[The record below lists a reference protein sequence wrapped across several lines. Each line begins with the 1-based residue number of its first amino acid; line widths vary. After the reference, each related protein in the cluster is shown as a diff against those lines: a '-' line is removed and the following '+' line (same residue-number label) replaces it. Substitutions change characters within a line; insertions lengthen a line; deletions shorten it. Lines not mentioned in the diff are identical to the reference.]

1 MGDTTDGFMDVILR
15 DILVFIQSGSVWR
28 HVLDLIDIG
37 IVAFFLYRM
46 FLLIRGTQAVQL
58 MYGVLLLALIGLIAN
73 LLDLR
78 LLSWI
83 FRNAAPAILIGVIVL
98 FQPEIRRALDQF
110 GRIGFIGRPL
120 AHYNLQIFNRMIDEV
135 IRATTKLTQR
145 FTGALIVFEKET
157 GLENYANTGIRI
169 NGELTAEF
177 LEAIFFPNSPLHD
190 GAVIVRGN
198 QILAAGCVLPLAD
211 EGTVRERMGTRHRAG
226 LGLSIQTDAVVLIL
240 SEELGQIAVAH
251 EGKLLRNLDPDR
263 LRQVLTSL
271 LQPRSEPH
279 RPPLPVW
286 RRYQR
291 DRVERVERVR

>member
-1 MGDTTDGFMDVILR
+1 MDVILR
-15 DILVFIQSGSVWR
+15 DILVFLQSGNLWR
-28 HVLDLIDIG
+28 HILDLIDIG
-37 IVAFFLYRM
+37 LVAFFLYRL
-46 FLLIRGTQAVQL
+46 FLLVRGTQAVQL
-58 MYGVLLLALIGLIAN
+58 MFGVLLLALIGLLAN
-73 LLDLR
+73 LLDLH

-83 FRNAAPAILIGVIVL
+83 FRNAAPAVLIGIIVL

-120 AHYNLQIFNRMIDEV
+120 AHYNLQIFNRLIDEV

-157 GLENYANTGIRI
+157 GLENYANSGIRI

-198 QILAAGCVLPLAD
+198 QILAAGCVLPLAE

-226 LGLSIQTDAVVLIL
+226 LGLSMQTDAVVLIL

-271 LQPRSEPH
+271 LQPRPELH
-279 RPPLPVW
+279 RPPLPIW
-286 RRYQR
+286 RR
-291 DRVERVERVR
+291 

>member
-1 MGDTTDGFMDVILR
+1 VDVILR
-15 DILVFIQSGSVWR
+15 DILVFLQSGNIWR

-37 IVAFFLYRM
+37 LVAFFLYRL
-46 FLLIRGTQAVQL
+46 FLLVRGTQAVQL
-58 MYGVLLLALIGLIAN
+58 MFGVLLLALIGLLAN

-83 FRNAAPAILIGVIVL
+83 FRNAAPAILVGIIVL

-157 GLENYANTGIRI
+157 GLENYANSGIRI

-190 GAVIVRGN
+190 GAVIVRCN
-198 QILAAGCVLPLAD
+198 QILAAGCVLPLAE

-226 LGLSIQTDAVVLIL
+226 LGLSMQTDAVVLIL

-271 LQPRSEPH
+271 LQPRPEIH

-286 RRYQR
+286 RRE
-291 DRVERVERVR
+291 DRAR

>member
-1 MGDTTDGFMDVILR
+1 VDVILR
-15 DILVFIQSGSVWR
+15 DIMVFLQSGNIWR
-28 HVLDLIDIG
+28 HVLDLIDISL
-37 IVAFFLYRM
+37 VAFFLYRL
-46 FLLIRGTQAVQL
+46 FLLVRGTQAVQL
-58 MYGVLLLALIGLIAN
+58 MFGVLLLALIGLLAN

-83 FRNAAPAILIGVIVL
+83 FRNAAPAVLIGIIVL

-110 GRIGFIGRPL
+110 GRIGFIGRPM

-157 GLENYANTGIRI
+157 GLENYANSGIRI

-198 QILAAGCVLPLAD
+198 QILAAGCVLPLAE

-226 LGLSIQTDAVVLIL
+226 LGLSMQTDAVVLIL

-271 LQPRSEPH
+271 LQRRPEIH

-286 RRYQR
+286 RR
-291 DRVERVERVR
+291 

>member
-1 MGDTTDGFMDVILR
+1 VDVILR
-15 DILVFIQSGSVWR
+15 DILVFLQSGNIWR
-28 HVLDLIDIG
+28 HVLDVIDIG
-37 IVAFFLYRM
+37 LVAFFLYRL
-46 FLLIRGTQAVQL
+46 FLLVRGTQAVQL
-58 MYGVLLLALIGLIAN
+58 MFGVLLLALIGLLAN

-83 FRNAAPAILIGVIVL
+83 FRNAAPAILVGIIVL

-157 GLENYANTGIRI
+157 GLENYANSGIRI

-198 QILAAGCVLPLAD
+198 QILAAGCVLPLAE
-211 EGTVRERMGTRHRAG
+211 EGMVRERMGTRHRAG
-226 LGLSIQTDAVVLIL
+226 LGLSMQTDAVVLIL

-271 LQPRSEPH
+271 LQPRPELH

-286 RRYQR
+286 RR
-291 DRVERVERVR
+291 

>member
-1 MGDTTDGFMDVILR
+1 VDVILR
-15 DILVFIQSGSVWR
+15 DILVFLQSGNIWR
-28 HVLDLIDIG
+28 HILDLIDIG
-37 IVAFFLYRM
+37 LVAFFLYRM

-58 MYGVLLLALIGLIAN
+58 MYGVLLLALIGLLAN

-83 FRNAAPAILIGVIVL
+83 FRNAAPAILIGIIVL

-157 GLENYANTGIRI
+157 GLENYANSGIRI

-198 QILAAGCVLPLAD
+198 QILAAGCVLPLAE

-226 LGLSIQTDAVVLIL
+226 LGLSMQTDAVVLIL

-271 LQPRSEPH
+271 LQPRPEIH

-286 RRYQR
+286 RRE
-291 DRVERVERVR
+291 DRAR

>member
-1 MGDTTDGFMDVILR
+1 VDVVLR
-15 DILVFIQSGSVWR
+15 DILVFLTSGSIWR

-37 IVAFFLYRM
+37 LVAFFLYRM

-58 MYGVLLLALIGLIAN
+58 MVGVLLLGLVGLLAN

-83 FRNAAPAILIGVIVL
+83 FRNAAPAILIGIIVL
-98 FQPEIRRALDQF
+98 FQPEIRRALDQV

-157 GLENYANTGIRI
+157 GLENYANSGIRI

-198 QILAAGCVLPLAD
+198 QILAAGCVLPLAE

-226 LGLSIQTDAVVLIL
+226 LGLSMQTDAVVLIL

-263 LRQVLTSL
+263 LRQVLGSL
-271 LQPRSEPH
+271 LQPRPQ
-279 RPPLPVW
+279 PLTPLIPWW
-286 RRYQR
+286 RT
-291 DRVERVERVR
+291 

>member
-1 MGDTTDGFMDVILR
+1 VDVILR
-15 DILVFIQSGSVWR
+15 DILVFLQSGTVWR
-28 HVLDLIDIG
+28 HILDLIDIG
-37 IVAFFLYRM
+37 LVAFFLYRM

-58 MYGVLLLALIGLIAN
+58 MYGVLLLALIGLLAN
-73 LLDLR
+73 LLNLR

-83 FRNAAPAILIGVIVL
+83 FRNAAPAILIGIIVL

-135 IRATTKLTQR
+135 IRAVTKLTQR

-198 QILAAGCVLPLAD
+198 QILAAGCVLPLAE
-211 EGTVRERMGTRHRAG
+211 EGAVRERMGTRHRAG
-226 LGLSIQTDAVVLIL
+226 LGLSMQTDAVILIL

-271 LQPRSEPH
+271 LQPRNEFH
-279 RPPLPVW
+279 APPLVAPL
-286 RRYQR
+286 R
-291 DRVERVERVR
+291 DRFRSGRGTR

>member
-1 MGDTTDGFMDVILR
+1 MDVILR
-15 DILVFIQSGSVWR
+15 DILVFLQSGNIWR

-37 IVAFFLYRM
+37 LVAFFLYRM

-58 MYGVLLLALIGLIAN
+58 MYGVLLLALIGLLAN

-83 FRNAAPAILIGVIVL
+83 FRNAAPAILIGIIVL

-120 AHYNLQIFNRMIDEV
+120 AHYTLQIFNRMIDEV

-157 GLENYANTGIRI
+157 GLENYANSGIRI

-198 QILAAGCVLPLAD
+198 QILAAGCVLPLAE

-226 LGLSIQTDAVVLIL
+226 LGLSMQTDAVVLIL

-271 LQPRSEPH
+271 LQPRPEIH

-286 RRYQR
+286 RRE
-291 DRVERVERVR
+291 DRAR

>member
-1 MGDTTDGFMDVILR
+1 VDVILR
-15 DILVFIQSGSVWR
+15 DILVFLQSGTIWR
-28 HVLDLIDIG
+28 HILDLIDISL
-37 IVAFFLYRM
+37 VAFFLYRL
-46 FLLIRGTQAVQL
+46 FLLVRGTQAVQL
-58 MYGVLLLALIGLIAN
+58 MFGVLLLAVIGLLAN
-73 LLDLR
+73 LLELH

-83 FRNAAPAILIGVIVL
+83 FRNAAPAILVGIIVL

-157 GLENYANTGIRI
+157 GLENYANSGIRI

-198 QILAAGCVLPLAD
+198 QILAAGCVLPLAE

-226 LGLSIQTDAVVLIL
+226 LGLSMQTDAVVLIL

-271 LQPRSEPH
+271 LQPRPEIH

-286 RRYQR
+286 RRE
-291 DRVERVERVR
+291 DRAR

>member
-1 MGDTTDGFMDVILR
+1 MDVVLR
-15 DILVFIQSGSVWR
+15 DILVFLTSGSIWR
-28 HVLDLIDIG
+28 HIRDLIDIG
-37 IVAFFLYRM
+37 LVAFFLYRM

-58 MYGVLLLALIGLIAN
+58 MVGVLLLGFVGLLAN

-83 FRNAAPAILIGVIVL
+83 FRNAAPAILIGIIVL
-98 FQPEIRRALDQF
+98 FQPEIRRALDQV
-110 GRIGFIGRPL
+110 GRIGLIGRPL
-120 AHYNLQIFNRMIDEV
+120 SHYNLQIFNRMIDEV

-145 FTGALIVFEKET
+145 FTGALIVFEKDT

-198 QILAAGCVLPLAD
+198 QILAAGCVLPLAE

-226 LGLSIQTDAVVLIL
+226 LGLSMQTDAVVLIL

-263 LRQVLTSL
+263 LRQVLGSL
-271 LQPRSEPH
+271 LQPRPEAH
-279 RPPLPVW
+279 MPLVPW
-286 RRYQR
+286 RR
-291 DRVERVERVR
+291 

>member
-1 MGDTTDGFMDVILR
+1 VDVIFR
-15 DILVFIQSGSVWR
+15 DILVFLQSGDIWR

-37 IVAFFLYRM
+37 LVAFFLYRM

-58 MYGVLLLALIGLIAN
+58 MFGVLLLALIGLLAN

-83 FRNAAPAILIGVIVL
+83 FRNAAPAILIGIIVL

-120 AHYNLQIFNRMIDEV
+120 AHYNLQIFNRMVDEV

-157 GLENYANTGIRI
+157 GLENYANSGIRI

-198 QILAAGCVLPLAD
+198 QILAAGCVLPLAE

-226 LGLSIQTDAVVLIL
+226 LGLSMQTDAVVLIL

-271 LQPRSEPH
+271 LQPRPEIH

-286 RRYQR
+286 RR
-291 DRVERVERVR
+291 

>member
-1 MGDTTDGFMDVILR
+1 MDAFLR
-15 DILVFIQSGSVWR
+15 DVSIFLQAGPWWR
-28 HVLDLIDIG
+28 HLLDVVDIG
-37 IVAFFLYRM
+37 LVAFFLYRL

-58 MYGVLLLALIGLIAN
+58 MVGLLLLALVGFIAT

-83 FRNAAPAILIGVIVL
+83 FKNAAPAILVGIIVL

-120 AHYNLQIFNRMIDEV
+120 AHYNLQMFSRVIDEV
-135 IRATTKLTQR
+135 IRATAKLTQR
-145 FTGALIVFEKET
+145 FTGALIVFEKDT

-190 GAVIVRGN
+190 GAVIIRGN

-211 EGTVRERMGTRHRAG
+211 EANVRERMGTRHRAG
-226 LGLSIQTDAVVLIL
+226 LGLSMQTDAVVVIL
-240 SEELGQIAVAH
+240 SEELGQITVAY

-263 LRQVLTSL
+263 LRQVLSSL
-271 LQPRSEPH
+271 LQPRAEFH
-279 RPPLPVW
+279 GPLLA
-286 RRYQR
+286 RRR
-291 DRVERVERVR
+291 

>member
-1 MGDTTDGFMDVILR
+1 VDVILR
-15 DILVFIQSGSVWR
+15 DIMVFLQSGNIWR
-28 HVLDLIDIG
+28 HVLDLIDISL
-37 IVAFFLYRM
+37 VAFFLYRL
-46 FLLIRGTQAVQL
+46 FLLVRGTQAVQL
-58 MYGVLLLALIGLIAN
+58 MFGVLLLALVGLLAN

-83 FRNAAPAILIGVIVL
+83 FRNAAPAVLIGIIVL

-110 GRIGFIGRPL
+110 GRIGFIGRPM
-120 AHYNLQIFNRMIDEV
+120 AHYNLQIFHRMIDEV

-157 GLENYANTGIRI
+157 GLENYANSGIRI

-198 QILAAGCVLPLAD
+198 QILAAGCVLPLAE

-226 LGLSIQTDAVVLIL
+226 LGLSMQTDAVVLIL

-271 LQPRSEPH
+271 LQPRPEIH

-286 RRYQR
+286 RR
-291 DRVERVERVR
+291 

>member
-1 MGDTTDGFMDVILR
+1 VDVILR
-15 DILVFIQSGSVWR
+15 DILVFLQSGTIWR
-28 HVLDLIDIG
+28 HVLDLIDISL
-37 IVAFFLYRM
+37 VAFFLYRL
-46 FLLIRGTQAVQL
+46 FLLVRGTQAVQL
-58 MYGVLLLALIGLIAN
+58 LFGVLLLALIGLLAN
-73 LLDLR
+73 LLELR

-83 FRNAAPAILIGVIVL
+83 FRNAAPAILIGIIVL

-120 AHYNLQIFNRMIDEV
+120 AHYNLQVFNRMIGEV

-157 GLENYANTGIRI
+157 GLENYANSGIRI

-226 LGLSIQTDAVVLIL
+226 LGLSMQTDAVILIL

-271 LQPRSEPH
+271 LQPRPESH

-286 RRYQR
+286 RRE
-291 DRVERVERVR
+291 DRAR

>member
-1 MGDTTDGFMDVILR
+1 VDVILR
-15 DILVFIQSGSVWR
+15 DILVFLQSGSIWR
-28 HVLDLIDIG
+28 HVLDLIDVSL
-37 IVAFFLYRM
+37 VAFFLYRM

-58 MYGVLLLALIGLIAN
+58 MFGVLLLGLVGLLAN

-83 FRNAAPAILIGVIVL
+83 FRNAAPAILIGILVL

-157 GLENYANTGIRI
+157 GLENYANSGIRI

-198 QILAAGCVLPLAD
+198 QILAAGCVLPLAE

-226 LGLSIQTDAVVLIL
+226 LGLSMQTDAVVLIL

-271 LQPRSEPH
+271 LQPRPEIH

-286 RRYQR
+286 RRE
-291 DRVERVERVR
+291 DRAR

>member
-1 MGDTTDGFMDVILR
+1 VDVILR
-15 DILVFIQSGSVWR
+15 DILVFLQSGNIWR
-28 HVLDLIDIG
+28 HILDLIDIG
-37 IVAFFLYRM
+37 LVAFFLYRM

-58 MYGVLLLALIGLIAN
+58 MFGVLLLAVIGLLAN

-83 FRNAAPAILIGVIVL
+83 FRNAAPAILIGIIVL

-157 GLENYANTGIRI
+157 GLENYANSGIRI

-198 QILAAGCVLPLAD
+198 QILAAGCVLPLAE

-226 LGLSIQTDAVVLIL
+226 LGLSMQTDAVVLIL

-271 LQPRSEPH
+271 LQPRPEIH

-286 RRYQR
+286 RR
-291 DRVERVERVR
+291 

>member
-1 MGDTTDGFMDVILR
+1 MDVILR
-15 DILVFIQSGSVWR
+15 DIVVFLQSGNIWR
-28 HVLDLIDIG
+28 HILDLIDIG
-37 IVAFFLYRM
+37 LVAFFLYRL
-46 FLLIRGTQAVQL
+46 FLLVRGTQAVQL
-58 MYGVLLLALIGLIAN
+58 MFGVLLLALIGLLAN
-73 LLDLR
+73 LLDLH

-83 FRNAAPAILIGVIVL
+83 FRNAAPAVLIGIIVL

-120 AHYNLQIFNRMIDEV
+120 AHYNLQIFNRLIDEV

-157 GLENYANTGIRI
+157 GLENYANSGIRI

-198 QILAAGCVLPLAD
+198 QILAAGCVLPLAE

-226 LGLSIQTDAVVLIL
+226 LGLSMQTDAVVLIL

-271 LQPRSEPH
+271 LQPRPELH

-286 RRYQR
+286 RR
-291 DRVERVERVR
+291 

>member
-1 MGDTTDGFMDVILR
+1 MDVILR
-15 DILVFIQSGSVWR
+15 DILVFLQSGNIWR
-28 HVLDLIDIG
+28 HILDLIDVSL
-37 IVAFFLYRM
+37 VAFFLYRL
-46 FLLIRGTQAVQL
+46 FLLVRGTQAVQL
-58 MYGVLLLALIGLIAN
+58 MFGVLLLGLIGLLAN
-73 LLDLR
+73 LLDLH

-83 FRNAAPAILIGVIVL
+83 FRNAAPAVLIGIIVL

-157 GLENYANTGIRI
+157 GLENYANSGIRI

-198 QILAAGCVLPLAD
+198 QILAAGCVLPLAE

-226 LGLSIQTDAVVLIL
+226 LGLSMQTDAVVLIL

-271 LQPRSEPH
+271 LQPRPELH

-286 RRYQR
+286 RR
-291 DRVERVERVR
+291 

>member
-1 MGDTTDGFMDVILR
+1 MDVILR
-15 DILVFIQSGSVWR
+15 DILVFLQSGNIWR
-28 HVLDLIDIG
+28 HVLDLVDIG
-37 IVAFFLYRM
+37 LVAFFLYRM

-58 MYGVLLLALIGLIAN
+58 MYGVLLLALIGLLAN

-83 FRNAAPAILIGVIVL
+83 FRNAAPAILIGIIVL

-120 AHYNLQIFNRMIDEV
+120 AHYNLQIFTRMIDEV

-157 GLENYANTGIRI
+157 GLENYANSGIRI

-198 QILAAGCVLPLAD
+198 QILAAGCVLPLAE

-226 LGLSIQTDAVVLIL
+226 LGLSMQTDAVILIL
-240 SEELGQIAVAH
+240 SEELGQISVAH

-271 LQPRSEPH
+271 LQPRPEIH

-286 RRYQR
+286 RRE
-291 DRVERVERVR
+291 DRAR

>member
-1 MGDTTDGFMDVILR
+1 VDVILR
-15 DILVFIQSGSVWR
+15 DILVFLQSGDIWR

-37 IVAFFLYRM
+37 LVAFFLYRM

-58 MYGVLLLALIGLIAN
+58 MFGVLLLALIGLLAN

-83 FRNAAPAILIGVIVL
+83 FRNAAPAILIGIIVL

-157 GLENYANTGIRI
+157 GLENYANSGIRI

-198 QILAAGCVLPLAD
+198 QILAAGCVLPLAE

-226 LGLSIQTDAVVLIL
+226 LGLSMQTDAVVLIL

-271 LQPRSEPH
+271 LQPRPEIH

-286 RRYQR
+286 RR
-291 DRVERVERVR
+291 

>member
-1 MGDTTDGFMDVILR
+1 MDVILR
-15 DILVFIQSGSVWR
+15 DILVFLQSGNIWR
-28 HVLDLIDIG
+28 HVLDVIDIG
-37 IVAFFLYRM
+37 LVAFFLYRL
-46 FLLIRGTQAVQL
+46 FLLVRGTQAVQL
-58 MYGVLLLALIGLIAN
+58 MLGVLLLALIGLLAN

-83 FRNAAPAILIGVIVL
+83 FRNAAPAILVGIIVL

-157 GLENYANTGIRI
+157 GLENYANSGIRI

-198 QILAAGCVLPLAD
+198 QILAAGCVLPLAE

-226 LGLSIQTDAVVLIL
+226 LGLSMQTDAVVLIL

-271 LQPRSEPH
+271 LQPRPEIH

-286 RRYQR
+286 RRPPGAS
-291 DRVERVERVR
+291 VR

>member
-1 MGDTTDGFMDVILR
+1 VDVILR
-15 DILVFIQSGSVWR
+15 DVVVFLQSGNIWR
-28 HVLDLIDIG
+28 HVLDLIDVSL
-37 IVAFFLYRM
+37 VAFFLYRL
-46 FLLIRGTQAVQL
+46 FLLVRGTQAVQL
-58 MYGVLLLALIGLIAN
+58 MFGVLLLALIGLLAN

-83 FRNAAPAILIGVIVL
+83 FRNAAPAILVGIIVL

-120 AHYNLQIFNRMIDEV
+120 AHYNLQIFTRMIDEV

-157 GLENYANTGIRI
+157 GLENYANSGIRI

-198 QILAAGCVLPLAD
+198 QILAAGCVLPLAE

-226 LGLSIQTDAVVLIL
+226 LGLSMQTDAVVLIL

-271 LQPRSEPH
+271 LQPRTELH

-286 RRYQR
+286 RRPPGAS
-291 DRVERVERVR
+291 VR

>member
-1 MGDTTDGFMDVILR
+1 MDVILR
-15 DILVFIQSGSVWR
+15 DILVFLQSGNIWR

-37 IVAFFLYRM
+37 LVAFFLYRL
-46 FLLIRGTQAVQL
+46 FLLVRGTQAVQL
-58 MYGVLLLALIGLIAN
+58 MFGVLLLALVGLLAN

-83 FRNAAPAILIGVIVL
+83 FRNAAPAVLIGIIVL

-157 GLENYANTGIRI
+157 GLENYANSGIRI

-198 QILAAGCVLPLAD
+198 QILAAGCVLPLAE
-211 EGTVRERMGTRHRAG
+211 EGSVRERMGTRHRAG
-226 LGLSIQTDAVVLIL
+226 LGLSMQTDAVVLIL

-271 LQPRSEPH
+271 LQPRPELH

-286 RRYQR
+286 RR
-291 DRVERVERVR
+291 

>member
-1 MGDTTDGFMDVILR
+1 MDVILR
-15 DILVFIQSGSVWR
+15 DILVFLQSGNIWR

-37 IVAFFLYRM
+37 LVAFFLYRM

-58 MYGVLLLALIGLIAN
+58 MYGVLLLALIGLLAN

-83 FRNAAPAILIGVIVL
+83 FRNAAPAILIGIIVL

-157 GLENYANTGIRI
+157 GLENYANSGIRI

-198 QILAAGCVLPLAD
+198 QILAAGCVLPLAE

-226 LGLSIQTDAVVLIL
+226 LGLSMQTDAVVLIL

-271 LQPRSEPH
+271 LQPRPEIH

-286 RRYQR
+286 RRE
-291 DRVERVERVR
+291 DRAR

>member
-1 MGDTTDGFMDVILR
+1 MDVILR
-15 DILVFIQSGSVWR
+15 DIMVFLQSGTIWR
-28 HVLDLIDIG
+28 HILDLIDVSL
-37 IVAFFLYRM
+37 VAFFLYRL
-46 FLLIRGTQAVQL
+46 FLLVRGTQAVQL
-58 MYGVLLLALIGLIAN
+58 MFGVLLLALIGLLAN

-83 FRNAAPAILIGVIVL
+83 FRNAAPAVLIGIIVL

-120 AHYNLQIFNRMIDEV
+120 AHYNLQIFNKMIDEV

-157 GLENYANTGIRI
+157 GLENYANSGIRI

-198 QILAAGCVLPLAD
+198 QILAAGCVLPLAE

-226 LGLSIQTDAVVLIL
+226 LGLSMQTDAVVLIL

-271 LQPRSEPH
+271 LQPRPEIH

-286 RRYQR
+286 RRPPSAS
-291 DRVERVERVR
+291 VR

>member
-1 MGDTTDGFMDVILR
+1 MDVILR
-15 DILVFIQSGSVWR
+15 DILVFLQSGNIWR

-37 IVAFFLYRM
+37 LVAFFLYRL
-46 FLLIRGTQAVQL
+46 FLLVRGTQAVQL
-58 MYGVLLLALIGLIAN
+58 MFGVLLLALIGLLAN

-83 FRNAAPAILIGVIVL
+83 FRNAAPAVLIGIIVL

-110 GRIGFIGRPL
+110 GRIGFIGRPM

-157 GLENYANTGIRI
+157 GLENYANSGIRI

-198 QILAAGCVLPLAD
+198 QILAAGCVLPLAE

-226 LGLSIQTDAVVLIL
+226 LGLSMQADAVVVIL
-240 SEELGQIAVAH
+240 SEELGQITVAH

-271 LQPRSEPH
+271 LQPRAEVH
-279 RPPLPVW
+279 PPRLAW
-286 RRYQR
+286 RR
-291 DRVERVERVR
+291 

>member
-1 MGDTTDGFMDVILR
+1 MLR
-15 DILVFIQSGSVWR
+15 DILVFLTSGSIWR

-37 IVAFFLYRM
+37 LVAFFLYRM

-58 MYGVLLLALIGLIAN
+58 MVGVLLLGLVGLLAN

-83 FRNAAPAILIGVIVL
+83 FRNAAPAILIGIIVL
-98 FQPEIRRALDQF
+98 FQPEIRRALDQV

-157 GLENYANTGIRI
+157 GLENYANSGIRI

-198 QILAAGCVLPLAD
+198 QILAAGCVLPLAE

-226 LGLSIQTDAVVLIL
+226 LGLSMQTDAVVLIL

-263 LRQVLTSL
+263 LRQVLGSL
-271 LQPRSEPH
+271 LQPRPQPH
-279 RPPLPVW
+279 TPLIPWW
-286 RRYQR
+286 RT
-291 DRVERVERVR
+291 

>member
-1 MGDTTDGFMDVILR
+1 VDVILR
-15 DILVFIQSGSVWR
+15 DILVFLQSGNIWR

-37 IVAFFLYRM
+37 LVAFFLYRM

-58 MYGVLLLALIGLIAN
+58 MFGVLLLALIGLLAN

-83 FRNAAPAILIGVIVL
+83 FRNAAPAILIGIIVL

-157 GLENYANTGIRI
+157 GLENYANSGIRI

-198 QILAAGCVLPLAD
+198 QILAAGCVLPLAE

-226 LGLSIQTDAVVLIL
+226 LGLSMQTDAVVLIL

-271 LQPRSEPH
+271 LQPRPEIH

-286 RRYQR
+286 RR
-291 DRVERVERVR
+291 

>member
-1 MGDTTDGFMDVILR
+1 VDVILR
-15 DILVFIQSGSVWR
+15 DIMVFLQSGSIWR
-28 HVLDLIDIG
+28 HVLDVIDVSL
-37 IVAFFLYRM
+37 VAFFLYRL
-46 FLLIRGTQAVQL
+46 FLLVRGTQAVQL
-58 MYGVLLLALIGLIAN
+58 MFGVLLLALVGLLAN

-83 FRNAAPAILIGVIVL
+83 FRNAAPAVLIGIIVL

-110 GRIGFIGRPL
+110 GRIGFIGRPM

-157 GLENYANTGIRI
+157 GLENYANSGIRI

-198 QILAAGCVLPLAD
+198 QILAAGCVLPLAE

-226 LGLSIQTDAVVLIL
+226 LGLSMQTDAVVLIL

-271 LQPRSEPH
+271 LQPRPEIH

-286 RRYQR
+286 RRPPGAS
-291 DRVERVERVR
+291 VR